1 MIKKNVLWFS
11 EINPDY
17 QNDNGLLKKL
27 FSDNSIELKNIRYC
41 FDPPNRQN
49 EVKLSNELEGDVS
62 SSVVVEAGP
71 DNLFRESYLAD
82 AVAVSKSIFKSSLF
96 PHRLK
101 EIHCPIVIFPEH
113 AQKINHLLFIISSN
127 PDSVISIKQFCGL
140 FEQICKKVKIT
151 LLVIDDGEGLP
162 KTYEQIVVKY
172 LKKYNRNLGIYKD
185 QSLNFEMLKSYL
197 EFDEKTLSVMNLDL
211 ILNSEE
217 GSFPKEIF
225 ENENTSLFIGYNY

>member
-41 FDPPNRQN
+41 FDPPNRQS
-49 EVKLSNELEGDVS
+49 EIKKSNESDDDIS
-62 SSVVVEAGP
+62 TMIVESGP
-71 DNLFRESYLAD
+71 ENLFRESYFAD
-82 AVAVSKSIFKSSLF
+82 AIAVTKNIFRNNLF
-96 PHRLK
+96 PQRLK
-101 EIHCPIVIFPEH
+101 EIHCPLVIFPEH
-113 AQKINHLLFIISSN
+113 AHKINHLLFIISSN

-140 FEQICKKVKIT
+140 FEQLCKKVKIT
-151 LLVIDDGEGLP
+151 LLVIDDGDGLP
-162 KTYEQIVVKY
+162 KTYEQIVVNY
-172 LKKYNRNLGIYKD
+172 LKKWNRSLGIYKD
-185 QSLNFEMLKSYL
+185 QSWNFEMLKRYL
-197 EFDEKTLSVMNLDL
+197 EFDDKTLSVMNLDL
-211 ILNSEE
+211 IINSEK